1 MRSMSYLI
9 NFKKNEINTWSS
21 KYISIYLLN
30 SNRAPNNYSIVSLDE
45 PAVPEGT
52 AGEAVTDA
60 GGRSSVVV
68 VDVVSAALFT
78 PTSSVVFAALTS

>member
-1 MRSMSYLI
+1 
-9 NFKKNEINTWSS
+9 
-21 KYISIYLLN
+21 LN
-30 SNRAPNNYSIVSLDE
+30 SIRAPNNYSIVSLDE

-60 GGRSSVVV
+60 GGRSSAVV
-68 VDVVSAALFT
+68 VDVVSAALFP